1 MKEIFSRASVRKF
14 KEIKVEE
21 NKVELLL
28 RAAMAAPS
36 AGNQQEWEF
45 VIVTDREL
53 LNKLS
58 TTSPFTS
65 PLKNSQLAI
74 VVLGNKERMKYPEN
88 WEQDLGAATQNILLE
103 AVHCGLGGVWL
114 GIAPLEERI
123 NKVSQVLNLPTN
135 ILPFSIVSIGY
146 PDGDV
151 RPQDRFNQ
159 NYIHYNGY

>member
-14 KEIKVEE
+14 KEKKVEE
-21 NKVELLL
+21 TKVELLL

-58 TTSPFTS
+58 TTSPFAS

-103 AVHCGLGGVWL
+103 AVHCGLGCVWL
-114 GIAPLEERI
+114 GIAPLQERI
-123 NKVSQVLNLPTN
+123 NKVSQVLNLPAN

-146 PDGDV
+146 PNSDV